1 MPTGSTSRHRLGDMT
16 PTSGI
21 PTLVLS
27 DGNTIPVLGISVAEL
42 ASAEAEAAVAAA
54 LDAGYRLIDTVS
66 TGGV

>member
-1 MPTGSTSRHRLGDMT
+1 MT
-16 PTSGI
+16 PMSGI

-27 DGNTIPVLGISVAEL
+27 DGHTIPVLGISVAEL

-66 TGGV
+66 TLSLIHISEPTRPY